1 MSSLP
6 LFFHFLFQIIFCHF
20 PPSLFLF
27 SVRNAGSSGDNV
39 LWQYVLFP
47 FWCIRPSLHGESL
60 RSINVSTLQ
69 CTYMRTDIIGI
80 YFYFFFVLKQDLD
93 LLQEKIKSVLFC
105 FLRDP
110 KRLEDD
116 GHWKKCRRWYS
127 SSSTNRPLITMHLPQ
142 SNTNA
147 KSEHHCFS
155 DRQCCG

>member
-1 MSSLP
+1 MHHTLSK
-6 LFFHFLFQIIFCHF
+6 LFFHFLFQIIFCNF
-20 PPSLFLF
+20 SPSLFCFLF
-27 SVRNAGSSGDNV
+27 KMLVLLGNNV

-69 CTYMRTDIIGI
+69 CTYMRTGIIGI
-80 YFYFFFVLKQDLD
+80 YVYFFFVLKQDWD
-93 LLQEKIKSVLFC
+93 LLHENMKRVLFC

-142 SNTNA
+142 SSTNT
-147 KSEHHCFS
+147 KSEIS